1 MLPDVNDPVFM
12 IPQLILQVDINQ
24 DLNMSLVVVIGDMI
38 NTLLTY
44 SLMSQAAPGG
54 GKASTLPVTICL
66 PSMFR
71 ERKKKKS
78 NGSLISNFDSLISII
93 LTSVPGDVS
102 LQ

>member
-1 MLPDVNDPVFM
+1 MLKVTMLPDVNDPVFM

-54 GKASTLPVTICL
+54 GKAFTLPVTICL

-71 ERKKKKS
+71 ERKKKKK
-78 NGSLISNFDSLISII
+78 
-93 LTSVPGDVS
+93 
-102 LQ
+102 